1 MRPGDGTG
9 HGPGQGGQGRQGPGE
24 GSYGGGYEP
33 QKPYGT
39 PGRSPEPYGG
49 ANPPGGRRRRREPGP
64 VPAFPPPAPSEQQA
78 GPPPAPGS
86 PPGPPPQARPG
97 PGTGPA
103 AGQAPGRGRAGSA
116 AARGLGGIAD
126 IDLADREA
134 LAVRFGPVAAGLVAL
149 LATVLPDGNP
159 LRWLPISVFLLAGPG
174 VAVLRVCAPRLRRD
188 RAVGPEDDW
197 ETGFDHGSDRLELA
211 MLALFLS
218 MGLTVLTATGLIAVE
233 SFSGTGVLLL
243 LLGLTAI
250 AAACPQLPEG
260 RHRYEDPAPP
270 TRGK

>member
-9 HGPGQGGQGRQGPGE
+9 RGPGQGGRGPAE

-33 QKPYGT
+33 REPSGT
-39 PGRSPEPYGG
+39 PGRGPEPYGDPHG
-49 ANPPGGRRRRREPGP
+49 PGDRANRPGRRRRREPGAG
-64 VPAFPPPAPSEQQA
+64 PAFPPPAQA

-97 PGTGPA
+97 PATGPS
-103 AGQAPGRGRAGSA
+103 AGPPPGRGRTGA
-116 AARGLGGIAD
+116 APRGLGSVAD
-126 IDLADREA
+126 IDLTDREA

-149 LATVLPDGNP
+149 LATVLPDGNL

-197 ETGFDHGSDRLELA
+197 ETGFDDGSDRLELA

-270 TRGK
+270 ARGK